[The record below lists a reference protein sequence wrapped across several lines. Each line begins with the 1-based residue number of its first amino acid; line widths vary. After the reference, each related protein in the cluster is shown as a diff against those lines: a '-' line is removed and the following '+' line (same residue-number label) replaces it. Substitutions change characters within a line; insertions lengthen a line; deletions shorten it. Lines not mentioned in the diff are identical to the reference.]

1 MAKSLIIKYNLSN
14 IFKTKSVISPTTY
27 ICLESALNK
36 LQNGI
41 NKYDIIL
48 CHSVIFSGKPKNCK
62 ISDNFRKKPDKKS
75 LNNKLYEYEAIFE
88 IGFPKKKLFDFKVN
102 FTNFH

>member
-1 MAKSLIIKYNLSN
+1 MVYINMILFFVIRSFLAGNL
-14 IFKTKSVISPTTY
+14 
-27 ICLESALNK
+27 
-36 LQNGI
+36 
-41 NKYDIIL
+41 
-48 CHSVIFSGKPKNCK
+48 KNCK

-88 IGFPKKKLFDFKVN
+88 LGFPKKKLFDFKVN